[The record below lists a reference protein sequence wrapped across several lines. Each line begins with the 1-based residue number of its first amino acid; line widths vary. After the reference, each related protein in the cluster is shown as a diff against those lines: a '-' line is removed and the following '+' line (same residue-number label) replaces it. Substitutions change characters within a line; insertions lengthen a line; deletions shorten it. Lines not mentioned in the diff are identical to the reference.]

1 MRILHITAQKPN
13 STGSG
18 VYMSGL
24 IESLN
29 KLGNK
34 QAVIAGIDV
43 KDDKNSFG
51 EDINYYPVIYNTEKL
66 PFSVMGMSDNMPY
79 ESTRYK
85 DLTKSMVK
93 KIKEEFLNV
102 LNHAIDDFKPD
113 IIICNHLY
121 LITAFVREAVRN
133 IKVIGICHGT
143 CLRQLNNIDLE
154 KDYIINNVRELDNI
168 LVLHEEQ
175 RKEVIRI
182 FNVNTKKI
190 SIIGSGYDD
199 KIFYNKNYKRSK
211 KINLTYAGKICKSK
225 GLEPLLRSMDKLDYD
240 ENHIV
245 LNLAGSGSNIEEV
258 NEIKS
263 LADKCKYKVIFHGKL
278 NHQELAELFNKSNI
292 FILPSFYE
300 GLPVVVLEALA
311 CGCNVIVS
319 EINGLEDFMGD
330 EINQSGNI
338 SYIKLPK
345 MKSVGK
351 PLKSELPLFEENI
364 SKSIKNFIDNVS
376 EKAKNTNI
384 KNKTW
389 DGLALK
395 VDKIIKNMV

>member
-85 DLTKSMVK
+85 DLTKPMVK

-154 KDYIINNVRELDNI
+154 KDYIINNVRELDSI

-199 KIFYNKNYKRSK
+199 KIFYNKNYK
-211 KINLTYAGKICKSK
+211 KSK
-225 GLEPLLRSMDKLDYD
+225 
-240 ENHIV
+240 
-245 LNLAGSGSNIEEV
+245 
-258 NEIKS
+258 
-263 LADKCKYKVIFHGKL
+263 
-278 NHQELAELFNKSNI
+278 
-292 FILPSFYE
+292 
-300 GLPVVVLEALA
+300 
-311 CGCNVIVS
+311 
-319 EINGLEDFMGD
+319 
-330 EINQSGNI
+330 
-338 SYIKLPK
+338 
-345 MKSVGK
+345 
-351 PLKSELPLFEENI
+351 
-364 SKSIKNFIDNVS
+364 
-376 EKAKNTNI
+376 
-384 KNKTW
+384 
-389 DGLALK
+389 
-395 VDKIIKNMV
+395 

>member
-1 MRILHITAQKPN
+1 
-13 STGSG
+13 
-18 VYMSGL
+18 
-24 IESLN
+24 
-29 KLGNK
+29 
-34 QAVIAGIDV
+34 
-43 KDDKNSFG
+43 
-51 EDINYYPVIYNTEKL
+51 
-66 PFSVMGMSDNMPY
+66 
-79 ESTRYK
+79 
-85 DLTKSMVK
+85 
-93 KIKEEFLNV
+93 
-102 LNHAIDDFKPD
+102 
-113 IIICNHLY
+113 
-121 LITAFVREAVRN
+121 
-133 IKVIGICHGT
+133 
-143 CLRQLNNIDLE
+143 
-154 KDYIINNVRELDNI
+154 
-168 LVLHEEQ
+168 
-175 RKEVIRI
+175 
-182 FNVNTKKI
+182 
-190 SIIGSGYDD
+190 
-199 KIFYNKNYKRSK
+199 
-211 KINLTYAGKICKSK
+211 
-225 GLEPLLRSMDKLDYD
+225 MDKLDYD

-345 MKSVGK
+345 MQSVGK